1 MESKRK
7 ESIQVWSERRVKEKE
22 KKKDEGVEIREKKK
36 IEEEKEEER
45 KAINYFKRTMTSS
58 LASGSIISKLVLG
71 QKKIP
76 LSNVLPHKA
85 S

>member
-36 IEEEKEEER
+36 IEEEEER
-45 KAINYFKRTMTSS
+45 KAINYFKKTMTSS

>member
-1 MESKRK
+1 M
-7 ESIQVWSERRVKEKE
+7 KEKE
-22 KKKDEGVEIREKKK
+22 KKKDGRVEIRERERGKKNK
-36 IEEEKEEER
+36 QTKQKR

-58 LASGSIISKLVLG
+58 LASESIISKLGLG